1 MNSKN
6 LRWLGVIVGCFLVGL
21 ASGIFIPSEPI
32 TGGLQQVRS
41 QFAGQPKEDSEADAS
56 TATQSRGGTT
66 HTHAGSTHSHSSPS
80 AGGTTAEDEHG
91 HDDETEDAAGITTG
105 IFDVTLAAQRTMG
118 LERGRP
124 KIEKFVEN
132 VSVPAIVRERPAI
145 SNLQASSKLTGIVQK
160 IYVDVGQSVREGDR
174 LVELELTGEVLAESQ
189 AALLDAT
196 KKLEIVQ
203 SEIARITPI
212 AASGGVARKSL
223 LEKQYEEKRLQ
234 VVINAKRQEL
244 LVKGLTADQLQS
256 IAENGNLIRTITIR
270 VPEGLRPSAEPMQDP
285 VRGVSTA
292 GTSWNSLHQ
301 PAPSGGS
308 DPWVYSIEKLHVS
321 PGKLATAGQPLCDLA
336 FHETLLLE
344 GQAYEQDVPTI
355 TRLLQNG
362 QGVRVVLGSDEAPEF
377 VDDVP
382 ILYMDNH
389 IDAST
394 QTIRFY
400 LELENSVTSETR
412 NELGSLFRSWKYRP
426 EQRGHILLPSR
437 EWTDK
442 MVLPAASVVQDG
454 VDHIVFKHLGEHR
467 PKDEVAHSE
476 FQKVNVSILYQDRR
490 HVVIEPTN
498 MLQPTDEIALNNAY
512 MLMLQL
518 NKASGGG
525 AGHTHDHDH

>member
-1 MNSKN
+1 MDSKK
-6 LRWLGVIVGCFLVGL
+6 LRWLAVIVGFFLVGL

-32 TGGLQQVRS
+32 TSGVQQIVARIV
-41 QFAGQPKEDSEADAS
+41 GQPAIDAQAEREDVEYS
-56 TATQSRGGTT
+56 
-66 HTHAGSTHSHSSPS
+66 HTHADGGHSHASQSGS
-80 AGGTTAEDEHG
+80 DHSAEDGHTHG
-91 HDDETEDAAGITTG
+91 DEAEADGPATG
-105 IFDVTLAAQRTMG
+105 IFDVTLVAQSTMG
-118 LERGRP
+118 LERGNP
-124 KIEKFVEN
+124 KLEKFVEN
-132 VSVPAIVRERPAI
+132 VSVPAVVRERPAV
-145 SNLQASSKLTGIVQK
+145 SNLQAASKLAGIVRK

-174 LVELELTGEVLAESQ
+174 LVDLELTGDVLAESQ

-203 SEIARITPI
+203 SEIARISPI

-234 VVINAKRQEL
+234 VVIDAKQQEL
-244 LVKGLTADQLQS
+244 LVKGLTNEQLQS
-256 IAENGNLIRTITIR
+256 ITQNGNLIRTITVR
-270 VPEGLRPSAEPMQDP
+270 VPEGLRPSAEPMQSP
-285 VRGVSTA
+285 ILGVSTVGQDLNRLRKAPASA
-292 GTSWNSLHQ
+292 GN
-301 PAPSGGS
+301 

-321 PGKLATAGQPLCDLA
+321 PGILAAAGQPLCDLA

-344 GQAYEQDVPTI
+344 GQAYERDVPMI
-355 TRLLQNG
+355 TQLLQTG
-362 QGVRVVLGSDEAPEF
+362 QGVRVVLGSDESPEF

-389 IDAST
+389 IDANT

-400 LELENSVTSETR
+400 LELENAVTSETR
-412 NELGSLFRSWKYRP
+412 NELGFLFRSWKYRP
-426 EQRGHILLPSR
+426 EQRGHILLPFR

-442 MVLPAASVVQDG
+442 MVLPAAAVVQDG

-476 FQKVNVSILYQDRR
+476 FQKVNVSILFQDRR
-490 HVVIEPTN
+490 HVVIEPTSA
-498 MLQPTDEIALNNAY
+498 LKPTDEIALNNAY